1 MQCNMRSVW
10 GPLFC
15 QPPLINQLPQQHVKS
30 FSQDQRRHARR
41 RFCQESR
48 KIKWSQ
54 KVCSSL
60 HYCKQFGQGCWVWGP
75 CTAQLGAR
83 RARGNGTLN
92 HQRNCYFGL
101 LQIPAE
107 EPCITMLLF
116 HLSWIQSQFTCPRG
130 FNLYW
135 LFDSE
140 IFLWDWTAMQ
150 LFLVALSIVS
160 LVWAGTRMKF
170 SPTQV
175 TCAAPRL
182 CLMMRETKPVG
193 LWQLL
198 QCLFEVLVPA
208 RYYDSKHTTPGS
220 TKNVERSCAMVN
232 APCPSLPLPL
242 SISLSTLLFHRG
254 TVPFLAQ
261 EQEEGLEADLF
272 ICFQLWCLQGHTA
285 FQKCE
290 KWRR

>member
-1 MQCNMRSVW
+1 MQCNMRCVW

-15 QPPLINQLPQQHVKS
+15 QPPLINQLPQQHLKS
-30 FSQDQRRHARR
+30 FSQDQRKHAQR

-48 KIKWSQ
+48 KVKWSQ

-60 HYCKQFGQGCWVWGP
+60 QYCRQLGQGCWVWGP

-83 RARGNGTLN
+83 RACGRGTLN
-92 HQRNCYFGL
+92 YQRNCCYFGL

-107 EPCITMLLF
+107 ESCITMFLF

-140 IFLWDWTAMQ
+140 TFPWDWTAKQ

-170 SPTQV
+170 PPTQV
-175 TCAAPRL
+175 TFAAPCL

-198 QCLFEVLVPA
+198 QCLFEVWAKYWSQHGTMTQNTRHQAAPKMLSAAVPWWIHHVPHCHCHSA
-208 RYYDSKHTTPGS
+208 S
-220 TKNVERSCAMVN
+220 
-232 APCPSLPLPL
+232 PCPL
-242 SISLSTLLFHRG
+242 SFSTEGQCSPWHRS
-254 TVPFLAQ
+254 
-261 EQEEGLEADLF
+261 
-272 ICFQLWCLQGHTA
+272 
-285 FQKCE
+285 K
-290 KWRR
+290 RRD